1 MAEVS
6 SELVQLTKLP
16 RGFQFVPSDEQLVFY
31 YLPRRTLD
39 IPVDA
44 KDLYRMPP
52 SLGPQGAVER
62 SLGGSGT
69 NSKLSIAHL

>member
-31 YLPRRTLD
+31 YLPRRALD
-39 IPVDA
+39 IPDIKEIDA

-52 SLGPQGAVER
+52 SLGTLRFTFNQ
-62 SLGGSGT
+62 
-69 NSKLSIAHL
+69 